1 MYKTHKIFYIHSIPY
16 YSCLVIHPLHESIV
30 SSLSE
35 LTVAALGVDDP
46 LVLPELVVGDVVEGV
61 LGVRRPEHRR
71 VVLEV
76 ALDYAL
82 RGGAN
87 LRGGRE
93 QDL

>member
-1 MYKTHKIFYIHSIPY
+1 MGTATA
-16 YSCLVIHPLHESIV
+16 
-30 SSLSE
+30 

-76 ALDYAL
+76 TLDDAL
-82 RGGAN
+82 RGRAH
-87 LRGGRE
+87 LRFVIMRGVFIFGILHRHYAVRT
-93 QDL
+93 LYS